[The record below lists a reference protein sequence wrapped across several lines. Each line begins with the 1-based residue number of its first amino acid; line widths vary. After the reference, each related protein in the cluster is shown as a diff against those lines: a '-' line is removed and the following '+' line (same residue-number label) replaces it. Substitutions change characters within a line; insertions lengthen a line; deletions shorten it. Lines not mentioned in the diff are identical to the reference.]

1 MTLPLLLHDW
11 EPFPLFED
19 NYNDTDARYE
29 LSTIPAVRDAALI
42 MYGRFI
48 SKINNMPVD
57 DDAAKTR
64 QQYLT
69 LEETE
74 NIIREYGCVVDDA
87 YAIGGDTKD
96 EAKKKI
102 NELLAA
108 LMDRVMSNV
117 LREGVRSELLDCA
130 YDTDT
135 DDFSFSVTDK
145 GKQKVEEIRNNRES
159 TDGRDGL

>member
-1 MTLPLLLHDW
+1 MFD
-11 EPFPLFED
+11 D

-29 LSTIPAVRDAALI
+29 LSTIPAVREAALI

-48 SKINNMPVD
+48 SHINSIPVND
-57 DDAAKTR
+57 DEAKQKHT
-64 QQYLT
+64 YLSV
-69 LEETE
+69 EETE
-74 NIIREYGCVVDDA
+74 NIIREYGYVVDGA

-108 LMDRVMSNV
+108 LMDRIMSNV
-117 LREGVRSELLDCA
+117 LREGVRLELLDCN

-135 DDFSFSVTDK
+135 DDFSFSVTEK
-145 GKQKVEEIRNNRES
+145 GRQKVAEIRQDRES
-159 TDGRDGL
+159 ADS

>member
-1 MTLPLLLHDW
+1 MFD
-11 EPFPLFED
+11 D

-42 MYGRFI
+42 MYGRFV
-48 SKINNMPVD
+48 SRINNLPVD
-57 DDAAKTR
+57 DDSAKQR
-64 QQYLT
+64 HNYLT

-74 NIIREYGCVVDDA
+74 NIIREYGYVVDGA

-96 EAKKKI
+96 EAKQKI

-117 LREGVRSELLDCA
+117 LREGVRLELLDCT

-135 DDFSFSVTDK
+135 DDFSFSVTDR
-145 GKQKVEEIRNNRES
+145 GKQKVEELRKNRES
-159 TDGRDGL
+159 ADG

>member
-1 MTLPLLLHDW
+1 MFD
-11 EPFPLFED
+11 D

-48 SKINNMPVD
+48 SKINNLPND
-57 DDAAKTR
+57 DDSAKTR
-64 QQYLT
+64 HNYLT

-74 NIIREYGCVVDDA
+74 NIIREYGYVVDGA

-117 LREGVRSELLDCA
+117 LREGVRSELLDCT

-145 GKQKVEEIRNNRES
+145 GKEKVEELRKNREGADS
-159 TDGRDGL
+159 RDGL

>member
-1 MTLPLLLHDW
+1 MFD
-11 EPFPLFED
+11 D

-29 LSTIPAVRDAALI
+29 LSTINAVRDAALI

-48 SKINNMPVD
+48 SRMSNMPLD
-57 DDAAKTR
+57 DDAAK
-64 QQYLT
+64 QKHEYLT

-74 NIIREYGCVVDDA
+74 NIIKEYGYVVDGA

-117 LREGVRSELLDCA
+117 LRAGVRGELLDCT
-130 YDTDT
+130 YDADT
-135 DDFSFSVTDK
+135 DDFTFSVTDK
-145 GKQKVEEIRNNRES
+145 GKQKVEELRKERES
-159 TDGRDGL
+159 ADSRDGL